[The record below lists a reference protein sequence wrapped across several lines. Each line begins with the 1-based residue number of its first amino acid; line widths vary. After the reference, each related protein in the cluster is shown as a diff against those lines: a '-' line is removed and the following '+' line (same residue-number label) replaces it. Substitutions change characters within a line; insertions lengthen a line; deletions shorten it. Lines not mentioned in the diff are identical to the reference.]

1 MKQNTRSV
9 SVSLDQI
16 QVPPMNKKSSTY
28 SYSVSSTRWICN
40 QIAIRKADANPHNSV
55 RAGTWN
61 RRGRDGRTV
70 RALPASSGG
79 RTCREKPGQRA
90 CRRRRGG
97 AVGFRLAFLPGLPP
111 FRSDF
116 FFFFWFWTRPARC
129 SPVSFGRPLA
139 TRPPITGGR
148 VVASLPLPSL
158 TVLPIS
164 VRGGCAAL

>member
-1 MKQNTRSV
+1 MVKTFTVRVVTGPTWSV
-9 SVSLDQI
+9 SILGKTD
-16 QVPPMNKKSSTY
+16 
-28 SYSVSSTRWICN
+28 RG
-40 QIAIRKADANPHNSV
+40 RKQLGGRCADANPHSSV
-55 RAGTWN
+55 RAGTCN
-61 RRGRDGRTV
+61 RRGRDGHTV